1 MSPIPALEFRR
12 MPQIRLMLAT
22 YASSMMCAANRELD
36 FPASDFRRIM
46 QFFPF
51 YRCTAWG
58 SVGVYIH
65 RMRIANVISKSSS
78 KCWTG

>member
-1 MSPIPALEFRR
+1 MSPTLALEFRR
-12 MPQIRLMLAT
+12 MPPVRLILAT
-22 YASSMMCAANRELD
+22 YASSMMCAANRELN
-36 FPASDFRRIM
+36 FPASDFRRFM

-51 YRCTAWG
+51 YRYTAWG

-78 KCWTG
+78 KCWAG